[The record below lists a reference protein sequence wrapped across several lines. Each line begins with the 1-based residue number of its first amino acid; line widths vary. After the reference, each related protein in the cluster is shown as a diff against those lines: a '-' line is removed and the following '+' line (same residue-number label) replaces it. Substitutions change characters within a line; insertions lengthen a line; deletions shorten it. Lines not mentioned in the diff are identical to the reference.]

1 MKYLSSQFAFIF
13 AAGETRANLT
23 TLFRYFAF
31 LLVMVAVYAV
41 LFHLIMG
48 RIEGQQH
55 SWITGF
61 YWTLVVMTTLGF
73 GDITF
78 TSDIGRLFSIVV
90 LVSGVVFLLVMLP
103 FLFIRLF
110 YAPWLESRVRLR
122 APREVR
128 AGTRGHVI
136 ITEYDAVAAGLVE
149 RLNDAAIP
157 YFIVEPDAAKAARF
171 VSDELSVI
179 AGENDS
185 RETYERLRAPVARL
199 VVANC
204 EDTANTNITLT
215 VREVAPDVHIAAI
228 VEEEDSVDILQLS
241 GATTVLPLKRQL
253 GESLAN
259 RVDTG
264 RVEAHVIGSF
274 HGVQV
279 AELPARDT
287 LLSGTLVRET
297 RLREQTGLSV
307 IGLWQ
312 RGRLQPAFP
321 HTEIR
326 ADSVVVVAGSPA
338 QIRALDALIARE
350 GTPAPVLVIGAGKV
364 GQAAARALKQKALV
378 VNALDR
384 DEKSLETL
392 APIVDAVYAGDA
404 ADRDTIERA
413 GIGRAATV
421 LLTTNDDAMNIYLA
435 VFCRK
440 LNPGLRIVSRIT
452 HQRNLEAIH
461 RAGADFVLSYSSLGV
476 DSIMSL
482 VTGDAPVILGEGV
495 QPVRG
500 AGAALPGRAA
510 AAADRHRVTHGL
522 ERRRHGRAGDSHDA
536 LDGRDAAS
544 PRRHAPDARE
554 PRAAAAVCRGVR
566 AAGGL
571 AWNPWRGSGMPGRFS
586 SCPPAWKAAPDF
598 SVPTGASRPSGLG
611 WWASSSSDAT
621 FATPACSTPCARCHA
636 TCSCQN
642 RSARR
647 PTAIRPCRSATNRP
661 SRSPTSSP
669 S

>member
-1 MKYLSSQFAFIF
+1 MKYLASQLGLLFAE
-13 AAGETRANLT
+13 GESRANLT
-23 TLFRYFAF
+23 ALFKYFAF
-31 LLVMVAVYAV
+31 LAVMIAAYAV

-78 TSDIGRLFSIVV
+78 TSDIGRLFSMVV

-103 FLFIRLF
+103 FQFIRLF

-128 AGTRGHVI
+128 AGTTGHVI

-149 RLNDAAIP
+149 RLNAAAIP

-171 VSDELSVI
+171 VGDDLSVI

-185 RETYERLRAPVARL
+185 RETYERLHAPGARL
-199 VVANC
+199 IVANC

-215 VREVAPDVHIAAI
+215 VREVAPQVHIAAV

-264 RVEAHVIGSF
+264 RAEAHVIGSF
-274 HGVQV
+274 HGVHV
-279 AELPARDT
+279 AELPVRDT
-287 LLSGTLVRET
+287 QLAGALVRDT
-297 RLREQTGLSV
+297 RLRELTGLSV
-307 IGLWQ
+307 VGLWE

-321 HTEIR
+321 HTVIR
-326 ADSVVVVAGSPA
+326 ANAVVVVAGSA
-338 QIRALDALIARE
+338 TQIRSLNSLIARE
-350 GTPAPVLVIGAGKV
+350 DTTAPVLVIGAGKV

-378 VNALDR
+378 VYALDR
-384 DEKSLETL
+384 DEKALEIL
-392 APIVDAVYAGDA
+392 AVDVDAVHAGDA
-404 ADRDTIERA
+404 ADRQTIERA
-413 GIGRAATV
+413 GIARAASV

-440 LNPGLRIVSRIT
+440 LNPDLRIVSRVT
-452 HQRNLEAIH
+452 HERNVEAIH
-461 RAGADFVLSYSSLGV
+461 RAGADFALSYTSLGV

-482 VTGDAPVILGEGV
+482 VNGDATVVLGEGV
-495 QPVRG
+495 RLFEVRVPPSLAGQPLSKTGIGSRTGLSVV
-500 AGAALPGRAA
+500 AME
-510 AAADRHRVTHGL
+510 DQRVLTTQLTGETVL
-522 ERRRHGRAGDSHDA
+522 
-536 LDGRDAAS
+536 
-544 PRRHAPDARE
+544 
-554 PRAAAAVCRGVR
+554 
-566 AAGGL
+566 
-571 AWNPWRGSGMPGRFS
+571 
-586 SCPPAWKAAPDF
+586 
-598 SVPTGASRPSGLG
+598 PTGATLLMLG
-611 WWASSSSDAT
+611 NADQRQQ
-621 FATPACSTPCARCHA
+621 FAEAFERAGG
-636 TCSCQN
+636 
-642 RSARR
+642 
-647 PTAIRPCRSATNRP
+647 
-661 SRSPTSSP
+661 
-669 S
+669 